1 MMIIDIVKVF
11 LPAVGAF
18 ILGIL
23 ITPLLTNFLYSHKMW
38 KKKSGKI
45 ALDGTEAV
53 IFNELHKEKEVNTPR
68 MGGIIIWFS
77 SATVIIGIWIISKIF
92 PGDIIGKLDFLSRS
106 QTWLPLGTLILGAL
120 AGLVDDYWEIK
131 GSEENNEEKTPS
143 FAPKTELRRGNGGL
157 SLKKRLAIVSIISLA
172 CAFWF
177 YFKLDVVSIGLPFG
191 FVELYL
197 GPLFILLFL
206 ATTLFI
212 YAGGVID
219 GLDGLAGGVFTTMFA
234 AYGGIAFY
242 QQQIDLAAFC
252 AAVAGGLLAFLWFNI
267 PPARFYMSET
277 GTMGLT
283 ITLTV
288 VAFMTDRLG
297 EGYGLLVLP
306 VIALPLGI
314 TVISDLIQV
323 FSKKFRGKKV
333 FLVAPLHHHFEAIGW
348 PAYKVTMRYWIFS
361 LVCAILGITLA
372 LIG

>member
-1 MMIIDIVKVF
+1 MIIDIVKVF

-18 ILGIL
+18 ILGVL

-38 KKKSGKI
+38 KKKSGKK

-53 IFNELHKEKEVNTPR
+53 VFNELHKEKEVNTPR

-77 SATVIIGIWIISKIF
+77 SAAIIIGIWLLSQFF
-92 PGDIIGKLDFLSRS
+92 PNETTIKLDFLSRS
-106 QTWLPLGTLILGAL
+106 QTWVPLATLILGAL
-120 AGLVDDYWEIK
+120 AGLIDDYLEIK
-131 GSEENNEEKTPS
+131 GSEKEGYK
-143 FAPKTELRRGNGGL
+143 NGGL

-191 FVELYL
+191 LVELYL

-206 ATTLFI
+206 ATALFI

-234 AYGGIAFY
+234 AYGGIAFD

-252 AAVAGGLLAFLWFNI
+252 AAIAGGLLAFLWFNI

-297 EGYGLLVLP
+297 DGYGLLVLP

-314 TVISDLIQV
+314 TVFSNLIQV
-323 FSKKFRGKKV
+323 FSKKFRGKKI

-348 PAYKVTMRYWIFS
+348 PAYKVTMRYWVFS
-361 LVCAILGITLA
+361 LICAIAGITLA

>member
-1 MMIIDIVKVF
+1 MIIDIVKVF

-23 ITPLLTNFLYSHKMW
+23 FTPLLTNFLYSHKMW
-38 KKKSGKI
+38 KKRGGKT
-45 ALDGTEAV
+45 ALDGTEAK
-53 IFNELHKEKEVNTPR
+53 IFNQLHKEKEVNTPR

-77 SATVIIGIWIISKIF
+77 VATIIIGIWLVSQFF
-92 PGDIIGKLDFLSRS
+92 PSEIMVKLDFLSRN
-106 QTWLPLGTLILGAL
+106 QTWLPLATLIIGAL
-120 AGLVDDYWEIK
+120 AGLIDDYLEIRD
-131 GSEENNEEKTPS
+131 
-143 FAPKTELRRGNGGL
+143 PKTDKGKTGGL
-157 SLKKRLAIVSIISLA
+157 PLKKRLIIVSVIALA
-172 CAFWF
+172 VAFWF
-177 YFKLDVVSIGLPFG
+177 YIKLDVTGIGLPFTNTFG
-191 FVELYL
+191 RGELYL
-197 GPLFILLFL
+197 GPIFIVLFL
-206 ATTLFI
+206 LTALFI

-219 GLDGLAGGVFTTMFA
+219 GLDGLAGGVFSTMFA

-252 AAVAGGLLAFLWFNI
+252 ATVAGGILAFLWFNI

-283 ITLTV
+283 LTLTV
-288 VAFMTDRLG
+288 VAFMTDTLG
-297 EGYGLLVLP
+297 GGYGLLVLP
-306 VIALPLGI
+306 VIALPLVI
-314 TVISDLIQV
+314 TVLSNIIQI

-361 LVCAILGITLA
+361 LVAAILGITLA